1 MDPEYWKDPDV
12 FRPSRFLVEKKYVPD
27 ERNIP
32 FGIGRRKCL
41 GETLGRLQ
49 GFLFFS
55 NLLHH
60 FTIESPDGVPP
71 DLQPEAGLTYGPK
84 PFPVLLTADQR

>member
-1 MDPEYWKDPDV
+1 MDQDYWKDPEV
-12 FRPSRFLVEKKYVPD
+12 FRPRRFLVDDKYVPD

-32 FGIGRRKCL
+32 FDIGRRRCL
-41 GETLGRLQ
+41 GETLGRMQ

-55 NLLHH
+55 NLVKH
-60 FTIESPDGVPP
+60 FSMESPNGSPP

-84 PFPVLLTADQR
+84 PFPVLFTADR